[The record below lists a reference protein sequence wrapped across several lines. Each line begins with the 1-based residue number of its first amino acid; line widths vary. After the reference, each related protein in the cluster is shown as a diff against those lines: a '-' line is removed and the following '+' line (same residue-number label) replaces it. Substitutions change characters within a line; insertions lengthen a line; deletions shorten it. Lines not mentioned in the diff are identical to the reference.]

1 MRLRPQSAS
10 IRRGYRPSRGRIFAR
25 IGEVLSALFRGR
37 MLGMLSKAHAASRLQ
52 FFVTPTNTIGTRR
65 LLVVRLSPLEWRL
78 RR

>member
-25 IGEVLSALFRGR
+25 IGEVLLALFRGR
-37 MLGMLSKAHAASRLQ
+37 MLGMLSKAHAAS
-52 FFVTPTNTIGTRR
+52 VTPMNTIGTRR

>member
-1 MRLRPQSAS
+1 
-10 IRRGYRPSRGRIFAR
+10 
-25 IGEVLSALFRGR
+25 